1 MGHFD
6 ILLLQTPQDLLKTAL
21 EAGAGDRFAG
31 PGTFPGAPGRA
42 LHLPLVDNFAKGLD
56 NFAKGLH
63 HGLISCEKEQAL
75 HPK

>member
-6 ILLLQTPQDLLKTAL
+6 ILLLQTLQDLLKTAL

-42 LHLPLVDNFAKGLD
+42 LHLPLVDNFAKGL
-56 NFAKGLH
+56 H